1 MIVMMMVI
9 KIGMIMMVMMVVMV
23 VGEVM
28 RIRKTPPAP
37 FFRPAFEGAL
47 CGYALLPL

>member
-1 MIVMMMVI
+1 MEMIVMMIEMA
-9 KIGMIMMVMMVVMV
+9 MMVMMMVMV

-28 RIRKTPPAP
+28 RKRKTPPAP